1 MPAFP
6 SEIQP
11 LVDRL
16 VRLRAAGR
24 VQVAMLF
31 GSYAKGTAHARSD
44 IDLALALTPA
54 DAAAELAVV
63 DELLMSVDRDVSILR
78 LDDPDE
84 SPWVI
89 QAALKGMH
97 LVEPDWAAYY
107 AAADRALH
115 ESESLRLHREMTD
128 A

>member
-16 VRLRAAGR
+16 VRLRAAGGL
-24 VQVAMLF
+24 QVAMLY

-54 DAAAELAVV
+54 DAAAELSIV
-63 DELLMSVDRDVSILR
+63 DELLMSVDREVSILR
-78 LDDPDE
+78 LDDPMNRPGSFRPRSKE
-84 SPWVI
+84 CIWLSQIGQLIMPPPIVLCTKVK
-89 QAALKGMH
+89 ACACTG
-97 LVEPDWAAYY
+97 
-107 AAADRALH
+107 R
-115 ESESLRLHREMTD
+115 
-128 A
+128 